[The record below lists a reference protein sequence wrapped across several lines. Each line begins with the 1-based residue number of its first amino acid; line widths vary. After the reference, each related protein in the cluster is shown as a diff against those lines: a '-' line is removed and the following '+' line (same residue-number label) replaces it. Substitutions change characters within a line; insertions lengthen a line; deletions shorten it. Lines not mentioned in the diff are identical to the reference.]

1 MVPTLYQQRDYQIGP
16 ALRRLRRK
24 RKLTQEQVA
33 AQLQVRGINVTRDIY
48 GKMETGD
55 HGIKISVLVALK
67 EIFHA
72 EYADFF
78 ADLP

>member
-1 MVPTLYQQRDYQIGP
+1 MVPTLYQNRDYQIGP
-16 ALRRLRRK
+16 ALRRLRRRK
-24 RKLTQEQVA
+24 KLTQGQVA
-33 AQLQVRGINVTRDIY
+33 AQLQTRGIGVTRDIY
-48 GKMETGD
+48 GKMETGS
-55 HGIKISVLVALK
+55 HGIPIYVLVALK

>member
-1 MVPTLYQQRDYQIGP
+1 MAQSIYQDYTIGNTIRTLRERAG
-16 ALRRLRRK
+16 
-24 RKLTQEQVA
+24 LTQEQVA
-33 AQLQVRGINVTRDIY
+33 AQLQIRELNVSRAIYSQIEMGI
-48 GKMETGD
+48 

>member
-1 MVPTLYQQRDYQIGP
+1 MVPTFYQEPDYQIGP
-16 ALRRLRRK
+16 ALKKLRRRK
-24 RKLTQEQVA
+24 KLTQEQVA
-33 AQLQVRGINVTRDIY
+33 AQLQVRGHNVTRDIY

-78 ADLP
+78 VDLP

>member
-1 MVPTLYQQRDYQIGP
+1 MPQSLRQDYRIGP
-16 ALRRLRRK
+16 ALQRLRYRS
-24 RKLTQEQVA
+24 KLTQEQVA
-33 AQLQVRGINVTRDIY
+33 EQLQLLGHSVTRDIY
-48 GKMETGD
+48 AKMETGD

-67 EIFHA
+67 EIFPA

>member
-1 MVPTLYQQRDYQIGP
+1 MAQSIYQDYTIGNTIRTLRERAG
-16 ALRRLRRK
+16 
-24 RKLTQEQVA
+24 LTQEQVA
-33 AQLQVRGINVTRDIY
+33 AQLQIRELNVSRAIYSQIEMGI
-48 GKMETGD
+48 

-67 EIFHA
+67 DIFHA

>member
-1 MVPTLYQQRDYQIGP
+1 MIPTLYQEPEYQIGP
-16 ALRRLRRK
+16 ALRRLRRR

-33 AQLQVRGINVTRDIY
+33 AQLQIRELNVTRDIY

-67 EIFHA
+67 QIFHA

-78 ADLP
+78 TDLP

>member
-1 MVPTLYQQRDYQIGP
+1 MIPTLYQEKNCQIGH
-16 ALRRLRRK
+16 AIQRLRYRE
-24 RKLTQEQVA
+24 KLTQEQVA
-33 AQLQVRGINVTRDIY
+33 AQLQVMGLDVSRAVYSKI
-48 GKMETGD
+48 ETGT

-67 EIFHA
+67 QIFHA

>member
-1 MVPTLYQQRDYQIGP
+1 MIPTFYQDQDFQIGS
-16 ALRRLRRK
+16 ALRRLRRQK
-24 RKLTQEQVA
+24 KLTQEQVA
-33 AQLQVRGINVTRDIY
+33 AQLQIKGLNVTRDIY

-78 ADLP
+78 EDLP

>member
-1 MVPTLYQQRDYQIGP
+1 MAPTLYQDKNFQIGP
-16 ALRRLRRK
+16 ALQRLRRQN
-24 RKLTQEQVA
+24 KLTQEQVA
-33 AQLQVRGINVTRDIY
+33 AQLQIRNLNVSRAIYSQMEMGIHGINL
-48 GKMETGD
+48 
-55 HGIKISVLVALK
+55 SVLVALK

>member
-1 MVPTLYQQRDYQIGP
+1 MAQSIYQDYTIGP
-16 ALRRLRRK
+16 ALKRLRERAGLK
-24 RKLTQEQVA
+24 QEQVA
-33 AQLQVRGINVTRDIY
+33 AQLQIRNIDVSRAIYSQMEMGI
-48 GKMETGD
+48 

>member
-1 MVPTLYQQRDYQIGP
+1 MPQSLYQDYHIGP
-16 ALRRLRRK
+16 ALQRLRYRAG
-24 RKLTQEQVA
+24 LTQEQVA
-33 AQLQVRGINVTRDIY
+33 AQLQILECNITRDIY
-48 GKMETGD
+48 AKMETGS

>member
-1 MVPTLYQQRDYQIGP
+1 MIPTLYQEQDYQIGP
-16 ALRRLRRK
+16 ALRRLRNR

-33 AQLQVRGINVTRDIY
+33 AQLQIRELNVTRDIY

-78 ADLP
+78 VDLP

>member
-1 MVPTLYQQRDYQIGP
+1 MAQSIYQDYTIGNTIRTLRERAG
-16 ALRRLRRK
+16 
-24 RKLTQEQVA
+24 LTQEQVA
-33 AQLQVRGINVTRDIY
+33 AQLQIKNLDISRAIYSQIEMGI
-48 GKMETGD
+48 

>member
-1 MVPTLYQQRDYQIGP
+1 MPQRLYQDYSIGN
-16 ALRRLRRK
+16 AIRKLRRRS
-24 RKLTQEQVA
+24 KLTQEQVA
-33 AQLQVRGINVTRDIY
+33 AQLQVRGRDISRSAY
-48 GKMETGD
+48 SKIETGRY
-55 HGIKISVLVALK
+55 GISISVLVALK

>member
-1 MVPTLYQQRDYQIGP
+1 MVPTLYQNRDYQIGP
-16 ALRRLRRK
+16 TLRRLRRSQ
-24 RKLTQEQVA
+24 KLTQVQVA
-33 AQLQVRGINVTRDIY
+33 AQLQIRGISITRDIY
-48 GKMETGD
+48 GKMETGT
-55 HGIKISVLVALK
+55 HGIPINILVALK

>member
-1 MVPTLYQQRDYQIGP
+1 MAPTLYQERNYQIGS
-16 ALRRLRRK
+16 ALRKLRRRK
-24 RKLTQEQVA
+24 KLTQEQVA
-33 AQLQVRGINVTRDIY
+33 AQLQVRGLNVTRDIY
-48 GKMETGD
+48 SKMETGD

-78 ADLP
+78 SDLP

>member
-1 MVPTLYQQRDYQIGP
+1 MEQTLYQDYDIGP
-16 ALRRLRRK
+16 TLRKMRDRTG
-24 RKLTQEQVA
+24 LTQGQVA
-33 AQLQVRGINVTRDIY
+33 AQLQLRNCDVSRSTY
-48 GKMETGD
+48 AQMESCS
-55 HGIKISVLVALK
+55 HGIRISVLVALK

>member
-1 MVPTLYQQRDYQIGP
+1 MAQSIYQDYTIGP
-16 ALRRLRRK
+16 ALKRLRK
-24 RKLTQEQVA
+24 RAGLKQEQVA
-33 AQLQVRGINVTRDIY
+33 AQLQTRNIDVSRAVYSQMEMGIHGIN
-48 GKMETGD
+48 
-55 HGIKISVLVALK
+55 ISVLVALK

>member
-1 MVPTLYQQRDYQIGP
+1 MAQTLYQDYNIGS
-16 ALRRLRRK
+16 ALRKLRVRSGLSQAK
-24 RKLTQEQVA
+24 VA
-33 AQLQVRGINVTRDIY
+33 AQLQLRGYDVSRSSY
-48 GKMETGD
+48 AQMECCS
-55 HGIKISVLVALK
+55 HGIPISVLVALK

>member
-1 MVPTLYQQRDYQIGP
+1 MIPTLYQERDYQIGS
-16 ALRRLRRK
+16 ALRRLRR
-24 RKLTQEQVA
+24 RAKLTQEQVA
-33 AQLQVRGINVTRDIY
+33 AQLQIRELNVSRDIY

>member
-1 MVPTLYQQRDYQIGP
+1 MDPTLHQDRDFQIGP
-16 ALRRLRRK
+16 ALRRLRRQ

-33 AQLQVRGINVTRDIY
+33 AQLQVKGLNVTRDIY

-55 HGIKISVLVALK
+55 HGIRLSVLVALK
-67 EIFHA
+67 DIFRV

-78 ADLP
+78 VDLP

>member
-78 ADLP
+78 VDLP